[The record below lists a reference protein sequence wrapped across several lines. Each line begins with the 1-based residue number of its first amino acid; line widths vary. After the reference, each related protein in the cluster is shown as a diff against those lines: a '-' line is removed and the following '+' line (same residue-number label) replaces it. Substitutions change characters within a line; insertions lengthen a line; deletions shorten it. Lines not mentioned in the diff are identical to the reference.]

1 MTYLALT
8 IWDVPPHQST
18 ETSRD
23 AAISMSGKTA
33 NLRDLVLKELQLE
46 ALTDEQISE
55 RTGLAPNTARPRRV
69 ELLQRGLI
77 EEVGKAVTRS
87 GRKASL
93 WRAV

>member
-8 IWDVPPHQST
+8 IFDVPPHQAT
-18 ETSRD
+18 DTSRD

-33 NLRDLVLKELQLE
+33 NLRDLVLKTLREE
-46 ALTDEQISE
+46 ALTDEQIAE

-77 EEVGKAVTRS
+77 EEAGKAVTKS

-93 WRAV
+93 WMAI